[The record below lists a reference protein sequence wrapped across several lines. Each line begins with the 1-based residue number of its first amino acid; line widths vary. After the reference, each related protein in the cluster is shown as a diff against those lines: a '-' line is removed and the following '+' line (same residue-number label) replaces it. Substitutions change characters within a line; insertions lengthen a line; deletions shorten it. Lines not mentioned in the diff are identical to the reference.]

1 MYLGL
6 LQLMP
11 DHPVARLGL
20 PHCEAD
26 RGHVR
31 PGQSRPRLIP
41 AKRLHILTWV
51 RGESCENE
59 TIFNVVFLL
68 LQNEERLPW

>member
-1 MYLGL
+1 
-6 LQLMP
+6 MP

-51 RGESCENE
+51 RGESCEND
-59 TIFNVVFLL
+59 TIFNVFLL